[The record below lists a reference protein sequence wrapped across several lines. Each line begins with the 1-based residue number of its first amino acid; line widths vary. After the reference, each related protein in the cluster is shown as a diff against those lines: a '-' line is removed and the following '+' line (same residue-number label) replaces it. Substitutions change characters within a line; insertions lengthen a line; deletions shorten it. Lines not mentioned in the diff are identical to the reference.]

1 MIKKF
6 LITILFTLV
15 LSGGAS
21 AEKIIYSSNDLIIVE
36 ISSNT
41 DAHLSNIFGS
51 DWDTIDYQYIK
62 VPSIAENYC
71 KNLNYKTFLL
81 GQAAPGFKLNEPTQW
96 KVNLDM
102 DGGTTALG
110 LYKHP
115 YKIRYYCAKN
125 KNDAF
130 KKFRQNIDVKKFGN
144 VKFKSW
150 LIKKGE
156 NIYNDNNMV
165 WLTND
170 KDTYTFWTMKR
181 NEKEQKEQ
189 DSIMFTIKDKREQCE
204 AIGFKPETEKFADC
218 VLRLVELDVKQ
229 QTQNQITTA
238 QNNGNDALAK
248 QLKRQNNLQSSQ
260 ALIDLGQQLMN
271 PKRYNS
277 NIYMPQTQRCTMQGF
292 GTFATMRCR

>member
-1 MIKKF
+1 MKKLF
-6 LITILFTLV
+6 LTILFTLV

-36 ISSNT
+36 ISSNQ

-51 DWDTIDYQYIK
+51 DWDTVDYQYIK

-71 KNLNYKTFLL
+71 KNLNYKTYLL
-81 GQAAPGFKLNEPTQW
+81 GQAALGFKLNEPTQW

-110 LYKHP
+110 LYKNP

-150 LIKKGE
+150 LIKNGE

-170 KDTYTFWTMKR
+170 KDTYTFWAMKR

-204 AIGFKPETEKFADC
+204 AIGFKPETDKFADC
-218 VLRLVELDVKQ
+218 VLRLVELDVKKQ
-229 QTQNQITTA
+229 QDQKIASAKSSGNLAVANQL
-238 QNNGNDALAK
+238 QQMRND
-248 QLKRQNNLQSSQ
+248 NSSRY
-260 ALIDLGQQLMN
+260 LMDLGQQLLK
-271 PKRYNS
+271 PKQYNS
-277 NIYMPQTQRCTMQGF
+277 NIYMPQTQRCTIQGF
-292 GTFATMRCR
+292 GSFANMVCR